1 MLPSYS
7 HHWVFS
13 AELKLQHNSSSSH
26 HTIPFLTTATT
37 STIIII
43 LVIIAH
49 YSISWILLY
58 FFHKQLKITATCSL
72 QFHKA
77 PRRSSVS
84 EIITA
89 APASVS
95 NNTSNFLCV
104 WTWDPHLQD
113 SLMPHGESPISLLSA
128 DVFFSPSLDYTS
140 SLPANCRP
148 LSETFLLILISFTI
162 TIFHVCGVLCLAG
175 KGKDNYCG
183 VSGINP
189 TRCHLMACLP
199 QWLMNRLLVSNHLH
213 PLLFH
218 MARSVPVN
226 QFAQLWQLWAT

>member
-1 MLPSYS
+1 M
-7 HHWVFS
+7 V
-13 AELKLQHNSSSSH
+13 
-26 HTIPFLTTATT
+26 
-37 STIIII
+37 III
-43 LVIIAH
+43 VIIAH
-49 YSISWILLY
+49 YYISFFSLVFLSQTIENNYDILSAISTKHTDASAFQKSL
-58 FFHKQLKITATCSL
+58 LLLPL
-72 QFHKA
+72 QFQITLLI
-77 PRRSSVS
+77 SCVS
-84 EIITA
+84 EPET
-89 APASVS
+89 P
-95 NNTSNFLCV
+95 TSKTPSC
-104 WTWDPHLQD
+104 PMGKAQ
-113 SLMPHGESPISLLSA
+113 SACSPPTC
-128 DVFFSPSLDYTS
+128 FSPSLDYTS

-218 MARSVPVN
+218 MARSVPGN
-226 QFAQLWQLWAT
+226 QFAQLWQVRAT